1 MCGSAFMWYGWGSNH
16 GFFDYERG
24 TCQETRALDRLDKIS
39 VYRDNK
45 DFRVS
50 VDGLW
55 GSSGYHRRILGR
67 SMQPLLA
74 R

>member
-1 MCGSAFMWYGWGSNH
+1 MWYGWGSDH
-16 GFFDYERG
+16 GFFGYERG
-24 TCQETRALDRLDKIS
+24 TCQETRALDRLDKIR
-39 VYRDNK
+39 VYSDNK